1 MLKINKLLSKI
12 IINSNINSKPARPFP
27 FSMYSHKLAPKV
39 TKNEE
44 NNESRTKFDLDSV
57 RNWDLSEYTSWES
70 LNNKSF
76 SNRLLPPADKK
87 AIEDLPPLE
96 KTVAALIRKGQ
107 PMIPCH
113 RSSILFMGFAQW
125 FTDAFL
131 RVDLKDIRKN
141 TSNHEIDLCQIYGL
155 EKNTTDLLRS
165 KKGGRLKTQ
174 LINGKEFPP
183 YLFNDDLTVVEEFKT
198 IEYLDYLPDT
208 YGELWKDKERRKKFF
223 VTGLGRGNTTLT
235 HSAINI
241 LFIRFHNKIAGLLE
255 EKYNWDDERLFETTR
270 NILITI
276 LIKLTIEDYV
286 NHIKP
291 FKWMRFELDTSF
303 AEKKKWYR
311 NNWISTEFNLAYRW
325 HSLIPDSFYF
335 NGKTQD
341 TASVFRFNNKV
352 IIDNDLSSIFN
363 QMSFQKAG
371 KITIANTPDFLYY
384 AELSSLYISRGSRLM
399 PFTAYKKEFRS
410 SFKKKLVKE
419 PVKKIEDITKNKKD
433 QDLLKKLYGNDVHK
447 IDLLVGLLAE
457 EPLKSIF
464 YNQKPILGDTM
475 LKMIASDAF
484 SHALTNPLLS
494 KKVYNTNTFSALGM
508 ELIESFSTVKQVV
521 DFVEETNAEV
531 SFNYNDVTLN
541 L

>member
-27 FSMYSHKLAPKV
+27 FSMYSHKKPPKI
-39 TKNEE
+39 TKIAKNDAR
-44 NNESRTKFDLDSV
+44 SKFDLDSV
-57 RNWDLSEYTSWES
+57 SRWDVTKYTSWES
-70 LNNKSF
+70 LTNKEF
-76 SNRLLPPADKK
+76 SNRLLPPVEKTVID
-87 AIEDLPPLE
+87 DLPSLE
-96 KTVAALIRKGQ
+96 KTAKALIRKGE

-155 EKNTTDLLRS
+155 EKHTTNLLRS
-165 KKGGRLKTQ
+165 KIGGRLKTQ
-174 LINGKEFPP
+174 LIDGKEFPP
-183 YLFNDDLTVVEEFKT
+183 YLFNEDLTVVETFRT
-198 IEYLDYLPDT
+198 LEYLEYLPET
-208 YGELWKDKERRKKFF
+208 YGELWKDKERKKKFF

-235 HSAINI
+235 HTAINT
-241 LFIRFHNKIAGLLE
+241 LFIRFHNKVAGLLE
-255 EKYNWDDERLFETTR
+255 DKYDWDDERLFETTR

-276 LIKLTIEDYV
+276 LIKITIEDYV

-291 FKWMRFELDTSF
+291 FKWMSFVFDTSF

-335 NGKTQD
+335 NGKTHN
-341 TASVFRFNNKV
+341 TASVFRFNNEV
-352 IIDNDLSSIFN
+352 IIENDLTSIFN

-371 KITIANTPDFLYY
+371 KITIANAPDFLYF
-384 AELSSLYISRGSRLM
+384 AELSSLYISRASRLM
-399 PFTAYKKEFRS
+399 PFGAYKKEFRGR
-410 SFKKKLVKE
+410 FMKFFVKE
-419 PVKKIEDITKNKKD
+419 PIKKIEDITRNKKD
-433 QDLLKKLYGNDVHK
+433 QNILKELYGDDVSK

-457 EPLKSIF
+457 EPPKSIF
-464 YNQKPILGDTM
+464 YNQTPILGDTM

-494 KKVYNTNTFSALGM
+494 KKVFNTDTFSELGM
-508 ELIESFSTVKQVV
+508 EFIESFSTLKEVIS
-521 DFVEETNAEV
+521 FVEETKADV
-531 SFNYNDVTLN
+531 SFNYNDVDCKL
-541 L
+541 